1 MSVLDDDDFSDFD
14 EDKDDPDLMPLPTES
29 LARLTARASVG
40 VSSVCAVTMAQ
51 TAAAANQHVLKITP
65 INTVSNSGSN
75 GHIPVSSSG
84 YSFHKSA
91 EFIPVK
97 ENGLSTVNLNNNSLN
112 YLSLNS
118 NSLNGVGQRNDTI
131 RSNIP
136 ATTIH
141 ANNVFNSVVING
153 NVVQSSSSPIIRAN
167 TMPIVNGVHKPTI
180 GTVIRAITTTPNN
193 GVIKNGVSIVRPSI
207 APVKGRKVI
216 QLVGNA
222 ATGFRTVT
230 PAATPPGPSQLIA
243 RTPNPVIVKKIV
255 TNAGQTTF
263 VRLPS
268 TSSSLQAASSVT
280 SQTTTPKSVRVMLD
294 APAVLRQQVSLP
306 APAISQSSD
315 LLSAVLSSTGIL
327 DFESSTNDTSAAST
341 SVASTSS
348 AFVMRPQL
356 TNGLSRIT
364 AMGSSMVQGSS
375 NGTVLNGRTTI
386 VRRIPA
392 TTLTPS
398 GPFNIRHPA
407 AANPAS
413 LQSAVQ
419 LQMDDLEEDDNAM
432 GIAETYAKYSLSKLK
447 IGRAHPD
454 PVVESASMASVE
466 PPDITYRI
474 KMPEETVMKGKLSC
488 LQLETITYV
497 GQKHECFLPDGS
509 RAGFLIGDGAGV
521 GKGRTIAGIIY
532 DNYKRKRKKAIWVSS
547 CNDLKYD
554 AERDLADIGANKI
567 KVRFLSKTKY
577 AAINSQE
584 NNNIT
589 KGVLFAT
596 YSALIGESS
605 SFGKYNT
612 RLKQILDWCGPNFDG
627 CIIFDECHR
636 AKNLCPVESGKPTK
650 TGLTVLKLQNKL
662 PLARIVYASATGAS
676 EPKNMAYMVRLGL
689 WGVGTPFK
697 NFPDFISTIEK
708 RGVGAME
715 LVAMDMKL
723 RGMYI
728 ARQLSFAGVSFRIEE
743 APLTSEFKALYNDS
757 VRLWVRAKQSFTE
770 AADLLTSEANAIKTM
785 WGQFWSAHQRFFKYM
800 CIASKVDAA
809 VKLTCESLKHG
820 RCVVI
825 GLQSTGEARTQE
837 QLEKEDFELNE
848 FVSSA
853 KGVLEMLVEKHF
865 PASNAERVEKILA
878 LARKKTQTGV
888 KRKRDGGDGK
898 RSKKR
903 TRTGLAAVLDNEDS
917 QGYDSDASID
927 DAELDL
933 LTSRFERNTEPSED
947 NFFNALLTKSALAG
961 SRPARASP
969 APPTATPTDTS
980 PNFQVAIDR
989 ARELRNNLLRQIKGL
1004 GKRLPP
1010 NTLDHLV
1017 DQLGGP
1023 EYVAEMTGRKK
1034 RLVQSESGNILC
1046 EARAEGEVN
1055 DLLNFK
1061 EKERFLNDEKKVAI
1075 ISEAAS
1081 SGISLHSDVRVR
1093 NQRRRVH
1100 ITLELPWSADRAI
1113 QQFGRTHRS
1122 NQVNAP
1128 EYVFLIS
1135 ELAGERRFAS
1145 IVAKRLESMG
1155 ALTHGDRRTAD
1166 TRDLSSFNVDNS
1178 YGRDALER
1186 TLSAVMH
1193 SDPRIA
1199 PPNFPG
1205 DFFADVKESLVGCGL
1220 CTKDSRGNY
1229 CLDKDATNVSK
1240 FLNRILGV
1248 PVDIQ
1253 NALFHCFTNTLT
1265 AITTQAKKA
1274 GKYDTGILDLCVGS
1288 DSCKVI
1294 KVEKWSCQHSTGVG
1308 SISLHQL
1315 QVERGMNWVQ
1325 ARNKADELFQH
1336 EEGFYLSKKV
1346 VKARKAVLLAVL
1358 DPAISN
1364 TKRPKSEQ
1372 LYSIY
1377 KPNLGI
1383 LSKQKRYSDL
1393 LLKFEVTSPEM
1404 ARRFWEEQYTTL
1416 ATTCSHVFWTGSCTK
1431 AARGL
1436 KCDYGQRT
1444 RTYHVLCGSVLS
1456 VWSEIE
1462 NLLINDPLN
1471 SQLHRLQVVRFQ
1483 TSDKLKYVGTLIPNN
1498 MAKKVYDFL
1507 HAKYSSDEKTKKSSL
1522 PNFFENVPVEDDD
1535 DDIIMLS

>member
-75 GHIPVSSSG
+75 
-84 YSFHKSA
+84 
-91 EFIPVK
+91 
-97 ENGLSTVNLNNNSLN
+97 
-112 YLSLNS
+112 
-118 NSLNGVGQRNDTI
+118 
-131 RSNIP
+131 
-136 ATTIH
+136 
-141 ANNVFNSVVING
+141 
-153 NVVQSSSSPIIRAN
+153 AN

-853 KGVLEMLVEKHF
+853 K
-865 PASNAERVEKILA
+865 
-878 LARKKTQTGV
+878 
-888 KRKRDGGDGK
+888 DGGDGK

-980 PNFQVAIDR
+980 PNFQANR

-1061 EKERFLNDEKKVAI
+1061 GD
-1075 ISEAAS
+1075 